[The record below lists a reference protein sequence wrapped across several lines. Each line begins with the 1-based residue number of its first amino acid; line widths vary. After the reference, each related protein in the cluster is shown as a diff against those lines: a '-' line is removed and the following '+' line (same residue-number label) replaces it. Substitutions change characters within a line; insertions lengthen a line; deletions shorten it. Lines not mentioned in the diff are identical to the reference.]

1 MLVIFLYMEVLLFSN
16 QKVPYKAFKVSK
28 PTSYKNAQHQNQLRC
43 WATEAPVLFVSIN
56 VFGFKDLILKLP
68 TYSSLFPGV
77 TQYPTP
83 SFEKVWSVTTRN
95 TSVQSITDSMTSMS
109 TYPSPKTQ
117 RSTLSTL
124 LQKSHLWLT
133 HSSTQPRDFK
143 SDSKKLLFFL
153 CCICLSR
160 LLKHYESLWAIIY
173 FIEMT
178 WT

>member
-1 MLVIFLYMEVLLFSN
+1 MMHGVCWLSCAKVYSNNMKNTSLFQRSRAETSTYFL
-16 QKVPYKAFKVSK
+16 
-28 PTSYKNAQHQNQLRC
+28 
-43 WATEAPVLFVSIN
+43 I
-56 VFGFKDLILKLP
+56 
-68 TYSSLFPGV
+68 FPGV

-133 HSSTQPRDFK
+133 HSLTQPRDFK

-178 WT
+178 WSLNSNMKFF

>member
-1 MLVIFLYMEVLLFSN
+1 MYWRRFVMGVQVAIGSAAAISKVAISN
-16 QKVPYKAFKVSK
+16 GHCIKKHAV
-28 PTSYKNAQHQNQLRC
+28 C
-43 WATEAPVLFVSIN
+43 
-56 VFGFKDLILKLP
+56 FKDLMLKLP
-68 TYSSLFPGV
+68 TYSFLFQGV

-178 WT
+178 WSLNSNMKFF

>member
-1 MLVIFLYMEVLLFSN
+1 MKKHAV
-16 QKVPYKAFKVSK
+16 
-28 PTSYKNAQHQNQLRC
+28 C
-43 WATEAPVLFVSIN
+43 
-56 VFGFKDLILKLP
+56 FKDLMLKLP
-68 TYSSLFPGV
+68 IYSFLFPGV

-124 LQKSHLWLT
+124 LQKSHLWST

-153 CCICLSR
+153 WCICLSR

-178 WT
+178 WSLIATWNSSKIGIQSIFTVAPWLTNQILMLCWANFSIVAELKRSLEWKTWV